1 MTRSVLDTSV
11 LLGPDPGEIQGEI
24 AISTVSL
31 AELLFGVLVARSDEM
46 RATRL
51 RRLATVEQ
59 TFQALPI
66 DATVAREYGRLAA
79 AVVAAGR
86 KPRARAMYLLT
97 AATASAN
104 DARLCTRNPSDLA
117 GLEDLLEIVSIS

>member
-1 MTRSVLDTSV
+1 MRSIRDTSV
-11 LLGPDPGEIQGEI
+11 LLGPNSGEIRGEI
-24 AISTVSL
+24 ANSTVSL
-31 AELLFGVLVARSDEM
+31 AELHFGVLVAWSEEM

-51 RRLATVEQ
+51 RRLATIEQ
-59 TFQALPI
+59 TFQALAI

-86 KPRARAMYLLT
+86 KPRTRSLDLLI

-104 DARLCTRNPSDLA
+104 DARLYTRNPSDLV
-117 GLEDLLEIVSIS
+117 GLDDLLEIVGIS